1 MPSLIFVSSWF
12 SRTLLETLK
21 SGYLPWK
28 FPKSRLL
35 VDKRRIS
42 LRYNACMYKL
52 VPLEPVDYL
61 VVGHV
66 THDLTPSGP
75 RLGGTAAYTAL
86 TARALGMRVG
96 VVTASG
102 PETSLEAL
110 RDVLVV
116 SVQSPQ
122 STTFENIYSD
132 NRRKQ
137 ILHHQATPLLLDNVP
152 DAWRRTA
159 IIHLGPVA
167 QEVDSVLPG
176 SFSPSLLGLTPQGWL
191 RAWDESGRVRQS
203 DWESAEQ
210 ALGQA
215 GAVVVSVEDVSRDEE
230 RIEFMAAHTRVL
242 AVTEAAAGSRL
253 YWHGDQRRF
262 RAPEMYE
269 TDATGAGDIFAAAF
283 FIRLLATQDPWEAA
297 RFATQLSARS
307 VTRKGLEGIPTPE
320 EIHECMV
327 EVF

>member
-1 MPSLIFVSSWF
+1 M
-12 SRTLLETLK
+12 
-21 SGYLPWK
+21 
-28 FPKSRLL
+28 
-35 VDKRRIS
+35 
-42 LRYNACMYKL
+42 YNL

-61 VVGHV
+61 IIGHIA
-66 THDLTPSGP
+66 HDLTPTGP
-75 RLGGTAAYTAL
+75 RLGGTAAYSAL
-86 TARALGMRVG
+86 TARALGLRVG

-102 PETSLEAL
+102 PETSLDAL
-110 RDVLVV
+110 HDVLVV
-116 SVQSPQ
+116 SAPSPQ
-122 STTFENIYSD
+122 STTFENIYSKSG
-132 NRRKQ
+132 RRQ
-137 ILHHQATPLLLDNVP
+137 VLHQRAASLSLDSVP
-152 DAWRRTA
+152 GAWRRTA

-167 QEVDSVLPG
+167 QEMDAVLPG
-176 SFSPSLLGLTPQGWL
+176 SFSPSLLGLTPQGWM
-191 RAWDESGRVRQS
+191 RAWDESGQVRRA

-215 GAVVVSVEDVSRDEE
+215 GAVVVSIEDVGGNEE

-283 FIRLLATQDPWEAA
+283 FIRLLTTQDPWEAA
-297 RFATQLSARS
+297 RFATQLSAHS
-307 VTRKGLEGIPTPE
+307 VTRKGLEGIPTAE
-320 EIHECMV
+320 EIQACMV

>member
-1 MPSLIFVSSWF
+1 M
-12 SRTLLETLK
+12 
-21 SGYLPWK
+21 
-28 FPKSRLL
+28 
-35 VDKRRIS
+35 
-42 LRYNACMYKL
+42 YNL

-61 VVGHV
+61 VIGHV
-66 THDLTPSGP
+66 AHDLTPSGP
-75 RLGGTAAYTAL
+75 HLGGTAAYSAL
-86 TARALGMRVG
+86 TARALGLRVG

-102 PETSLEAL
+102 PETSLDAL
-110 RDVLVV
+110 SGLLVI
-116 SVQSPQ
+116 SAPSPQ
-122 STTFENIYSD
+122 STTFENIYSE
-132 NRRKQ
+132 NGRRQ
-137 ILHHQATPLLLDNVP
+137 ILHHCAVPLLLDSVP
-152 DAWRRTA
+152 DVWRRTA

-167 QEVDSVLPG
+167 QEVDAVLPD
-176 SFSPSLLGLTPQGWL
+176 SFSPSLVGLTPQGWM
-191 RAWDESGRVRQS
+191 RAWDESGQVRRTN
-203 DWESAEQ
+203 WESAEQ

-215 GAVVVSVEDVSRDEE
+215 GAVVVSIDDVGGDEE

-283 FIRLLATQDPWEAA
+283 FIRLLTTQDPWEAA

-320 EIHECMV
+320 EIQACMV